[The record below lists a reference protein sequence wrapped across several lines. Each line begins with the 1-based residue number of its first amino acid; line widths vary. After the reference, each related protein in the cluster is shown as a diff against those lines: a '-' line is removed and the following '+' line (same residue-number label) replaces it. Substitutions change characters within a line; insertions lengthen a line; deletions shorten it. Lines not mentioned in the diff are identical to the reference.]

1 MAYVNI
7 KNATI
12 ENVYE
17 GKGFRAST
25 AYKTRDGADR
35 KEYYKIWTPESVS
48 VGDVVDVAG
57 TLTVRLEEFTGDD
70 GQMKSYAA
78 IHVNNP
84 KIEVLL

>member
-25 AYKTRDGADR
+25 AYKTRDGAER
-35 KEYYKIWTPESVS
+35 KEYFKIWTAESVS

-57 TLTVRLEEFTGDD
+57 TLTVRLEEYEGS
-70 GQMKSYAA
+70 SYAA

-84 KIEVLL
+84 KIEVLI

>member
-35 KEYYKIWTPESVS
+35 KEYYKIWTPEPVA
-48 VGDVVDVAG
+48 VGDVVDVSG
-57 TLTVRLEEFTGDD
+57 VLTVRLEEFEG
-70 GQMKSYAA
+70 SSPYAA

-84 KIEVLL
+84 KIEVLI

>member
-1 MAYVNI
+1 VAYVNI

-12 ENVYE
+12 EYVYE
-17 GKGFRAST
+17 GKGFMATT

-35 KEYYKIWTPESVS
+35 KEYYKIWTAEPVS
-48 VGDVVDVAG
+48 VGDVVDVGG
-57 TLTVRLEEFTGDD
+57 TLTVRLEEFEGSD
-70 GQMKSYAA
+70 GQMKSKAA